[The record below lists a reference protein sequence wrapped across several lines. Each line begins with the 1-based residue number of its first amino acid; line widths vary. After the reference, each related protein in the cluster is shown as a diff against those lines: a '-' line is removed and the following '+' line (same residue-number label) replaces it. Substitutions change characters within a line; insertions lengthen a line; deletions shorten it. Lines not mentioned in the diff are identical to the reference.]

1 MSNNVY
7 LNWATIAVSLF
18 NAILLGWLGLTVLLT
33 AARRDWGVWL
43 GTIGLLLGALFFI
56 SHTTIAAAGLFAF
69 SWRSMIF
76 WWTVGLIPVIMLP
89 FAWYIIMLWYVGFW
103 TRPRPPIFYR
113 QRYPLLLTTLLLLAG
128 MTALFIGVILLAL
141 PLSFLDPV
149 RLFIRWSIAGIPFL
163 AVGYAAYILLCIG
176 LSADALRHPAE
187 TDKVMGMIGRQRA
200 RPYLL
205 GVSISLLIISL
216 LVVAVMLRIVNDAR
230 QRTFI
235 DIYLDNTLQI
245 ALIDFVIASLFSLVI
260 VLLGQALV
268 SYEVFTSKTLPRR
281 GLYRQW
287 HRAILLGMGYGVLV
301 GASIA
306 FNLRPLYGILLATLL
321 MVVFYALSSWRAYAE
336 REKYIASLRPF
347 VSSQNLVEQL
357 LTQSVDDPVPD
368 VDIDAPFRALC
379 VDVLDTRLACL
390 TAVGPLAPLVG
401 NPISFPNDSKMP
413 PLADLL
419 AQEPSP
425 QTLMIPL
432 NPNKYDG
439 MVWAVPLWSER
450 GMIGLLLLGE
460 KQGNGLYT
468 QEEIEIARVTGERL
482 IDTQASNEIARRL
495 MGLQRQRLAQTQII
509 DQQTRR
515 VLHDDILPNL
525 QAAMIALSSTPNN
538 GDSTT
543 QAMNLLTDAHRQ
555 ISDLLHD
562 MPTTSAP
569 EVARIGL
576 VKALRRAVED
586 ELPHAFDDIS
596 WQIAPKVDEKAAQI
610 PTLSAEVIFYATRE
624 AIRNAAKHGRGDDG
638 KRPLHLTVKM
648 EWDDGLSIAVIDDG
662 VGMGNSPSENG
673 SGHGLALHTTMMAV
687 IGGEITVDSYQDAY
701 TQVLLT
707 YK

>member
-1 MSNNVY
+1 MSNNIY
-7 LNWATIAVSLF
+7 LNWAIIAVSLF
-18 NAILLGWLGLTVLLT
+18 NAILLGWLGLTVLLN

-43 GTIGLLLGALFFI
+43 GTIGLLLGSLFFI

-89 FAWYIIMLWYVGFW
+89 FAWYIIVLWYVGFW
-103 TRPRPPIFYR
+103 NLPHPPIFYR
-113 QRYPLLLTTLLLLAG
+113 QRYPLLLTTLMLFAG
-128 MTALFIGVILLAL
+128 LGALFIGTLLLAI
-141 PLSFLDPV
+141 PLSILDPV
-149 RLFIRWSIAGIPFL
+149 RIFIRWSIAGIPFI

-176 LSADALRHPAE
+176 LSADALRHPADTGE
-187 TDKVMGMIGRQRA
+187 VMGMIGRQRA
-200 RPYLL
+200 RPYLI
-205 GVSISLLIISL
+205 GASVTLLVISL
-216 LVVAVMLRIVNDAR
+216 LVVTVMLQIVNDAR

-235 DIYLDNTLQI
+235 GIYLENTLEI
-245 ALIDFVIASLFSLVI
+245 ALIDLLVSSLIAVV
-260 VLLGQALV
+260 VLLVGQGIV

-287 HRAILLGMGYGVLV
+287 HRAILLGAGYGVV
-301 GASIA
+301 IGASVA
-306 FNLRPLYGILLATLL
+306 FNLRPLYGILLATLI
-321 MVVFYALSSWRAYAE
+321 MVVFYAMFSWRAYAE

-347 VSSQNLVEQL
+347 VSSQNLVDQL
-357 LTQSVDDPVPD
+357 LTQSVTQPVPD
-368 VDIDAPFRALC
+368 VDINAPFQALC
-379 VDVLDTRLACL
+379 VNVLDTQLAYL

-401 NPISFPNDSKMP
+401 NAIAYPHEIKMP
-413 PLADLL
+413 SLADLITQ
-419 AQEPSP
+419 AQAPD
-425 QTLMIPL
+425 TLMLPI
-432 NPNKYDG
+432 NPNRYAG
-439 MVWAVPLWSER
+439 AMWAVPLWSER

-460 KQGNGLYT
+460 KSGNGLYT

-525 QAAMIALSSTPNN
+525 QAAMIALSSAPDAD
-538 GDSTT
+538 GQIP
-543 QAMNLLTDAHRQ
+543 QAMNLMTDAHRQ
-555 ISDLLHD
+555 ISDLLHS

-576 VKALRRAVED
+576 VKALRRAIDD
-586 ELPHAFDDIS
+586 ELPNAFDEIT
-596 WQIAPKVDEKAAQI
+596 WQIPAEVEQNVLDI

-624 AIRNAAKHGRGDDG
+624 VIRNAAKHGRGDEEE
-638 KRPLHLTVKM
+638 RPLNVTVKM
-648 EWDDGLSIAVIDDG
+648 DWNEGLTIAVIDDG

-687 IGGEITVDSYQDAY
+687 IGGEITVDSHQDEY

>member
-7 LNWATIAVSLF
+7 LNWAIIAVSLF
-18 NAILLGWLGLTVLLT
+18 NAILLGWLGLTVLLN

-43 GTIGLLLGALFFI
+43 GTIGLLLGSLFFI

-89 FAWYIIMLWYVGFW
+89 FAWYIIVLWYVGFW
-103 TRPRPPIFYR
+103 NQPRPHIFYR
-113 QRYPLLLTTLLLLAG
+113 QRYPLLLTTLMLVAG
-128 MTALFIGVILLAL
+128 MGALFIGTVLLAI
-141 PLSFLDPV
+141 PLAILDPV
-149 RLFIRWSIAGIPFL
+149 RVFIRWSIAGIPFI
-163 AVGYAAYILLCIG
+163 AVGYAFYILLCIG

-205 GVSISLLIISL
+205 GASVALLVISL
-216 LVVAVMLRIVNDAR
+216 LVVTVMLQIVNDAR

-235 DIYLDNTLQI
+235 GIYLENTLQI
-245 ALIDFVIASLFSLVI
+245 ALIDLLIASLIAVVVVLV
-260 VLLGQALV
+260 GQAIV

-287 HRAILLGMGYGVLV
+287 HRAILLGAGYGVV
-301 GASIA
+301 IGASIA
-306 FNLRPLYGILLATLL
+306 FNLRPLYGILLATLI
-321 MVVFYALSSWRAYAE
+321 MVAFYAMFSWRSYAE

-347 VSSQNLVEQL
+347 VSSQNLVDQL
-357 LTQSVDDPVPD
+357 LTQSITQPVPD
-368 VDIDAPFRALC
+368 VDINAPFQALC
-379 VDVLDTRLACL
+379 VNVLDTRLAYL

-401 NPISFPNDSKMP
+401 NPIAYPHEIKMP
-413 PLADLL
+413 SLADLI
-419 AQEPSP
+419 AQAQSP
-425 QTLMIPL
+425 DTLMLPI
-432 NPNKYDG
+432 NPQQYAG
-439 MVWAVPLWSER
+439 ATWAVPLWSER
-450 GMIGLLLLGE
+450 GMIGMLLIGE
-460 KQGNGLYT
+460 KSGNGLYT

-495 MGLQRQRLAQTQII
+495 MDLQRQRLAQTQII

-525 QAAMIALSSTPNN
+525 QAAMIALSSAPDAN
-538 GDSTT
+538 GQLP
-543 QAMNLLTDAHRQ
+543 QAMTLMTDAHRQ

-576 VKALRRAVED
+576 VKALRRAIDD
-586 ELPHAFDDIS
+586 ELPNAFDNIS
-596 WQIAPKVDEKAAQI
+596 WQIPPEVEQNVLQI

-624 AIRNAAKHGRGDDG
+624 AIRNAAKHGRGDEE
-638 KRPLHLTVKM
+638 KRPLNLTVKM
-648 EWDDGLSIAVIDDG
+648 DWEEGLTIAVIDDG

-687 IGGEITVDSYQDAY
+687 IGGEITVDSHQDEC